1 MLAMVR
7 KEFRQ
12 LTRDRRTLAL
22 LVFVPLLLLTVFG
35 YAARFDVSNVPTVVF
50 GPRAEQVAAQLP
62 DLFHVVET
70 DPTAGRATAEE
81 RLRAGDATVALLV
94 GDTPV
99 ALIDGTNLF
108 AAQSVRSALARSPL
122 GLDVQLLFNP
132 ELKTSVVMVPG
143 IIGLILVFVG
153 TIATSLGVVRE
164 REAGTLEQ
172 LAVMPLSARDVFV
185 GKVAPYLLVAT
196 IDMTIVVA
204 AGMLLFDVPFRG
216 NVLVFLVGSGLFL
229 FVALGVG
236 VLISTVSRTQAEA
249 IQLAMMTL
257 LPQIL
262 LSGFIFPVSS
272 MARWVQPISYVL
284 PLTYFV
290 EISRG
295 IMVRGEAAGDLAPS
309 LLALLG
315 LAVVVA
321 GGAVWRF
328 RRELSPARVP
338 DADAAAADDTTVAV
352 VP

>member
-12 LTRDRRTLAL
+12 LVRDRRTLAL

-35 YAARFDVSNVPTVVF
+35 YAARFDVGNVSTVVL
-50 GPRAEQVAAQLP
+50 GDRAEQVAGQLP
-62 DLFHVVET
+62 DLFHVVEVGA
-70 DPTAGRATAEE
+70 DADRAAAEQW
-81 RLRAGDATVALLV
+81 LRAGDATVALLV
-94 GDTPV
+94 GDTPT

-108 AAQSVRSALARSPL
+108 AAPAVRSALARSPL
-122 GLDVQLLFNP
+122 GINVEVLFNP
-132 ELKTSVVMVPG
+132 DLKTSVVMVPG

-196 IDMTIVVA
+196 VDMTIVVA
-204 AGMLLFDVPFRG
+204 AGMLLFNVPFRG
-216 NVLVFLVGSGLFL
+216 SVLVFLAGSALFL

-262 LSGFIFPVSS
+262 LSGFVFPVSS
-272 MARWVQPISYVL
+272 MAAGVRPISYIL

-295 IMVRGEAAGDLAPS
+295 VMVRGEAAGDLAPS

-315 LAVVVA
+315 LAILVS

-328 RRELSPARVP
+328 RRELSPARN
-338 DADAAAADDTTVAV
+338 DATGVEPAETAPVAV
-352 VP
+352 TP